1 MIQTFAI
8 IAVAIVLIFIILAL
22 YTQFTKDNG
31 K

>member
-22 YTQFTKDNG
+22 YTQFTKDKG